1 MHQSEPLGGAAMPMT
16 QQYLCGELALR
27 LARLEYAAAGQGFS
41 CAVHRLRRD
50 AESSSPFALCDVV
63 RRALRLADELC
74 WGVLEHGNVST
85 FEEVTAIAADLLEFA
100 TCARLLDEE

>member
-1 MHQSEPLGGAAMPMT
+1 MPMT

-27 LARLEYAAAGQGFS
+27 LARLECASAGLGSS
-41 CAVHRLRRD
+41 CAVHRLRRE

-63 RRALRLADELC
+63 RRALRLADEVC
-74 WGVLEHGNVST
+74 WGVLELGDVST
-85 FEEVTAIAADLLEFA
+85 FEEVTALAADLLEFA